1 MNKMI
6 RLICTTVL
14 SCSFLATGQGERGTF
29 NGTISDTS
37 GAGIPGAA
45 VTARDIQTGVESKT
59 TSSNAGIYVFPYL
72 PPGQYTITVGKQGF
86 RSSAVENITLRVAQ
100 TLTVN
105 VKLEVGLVTE
115 SINVSS
121 EAPSIETGTAE
132 IGRYVSTKEFETW
145 PVPVS
150 DGRRQIQSFIFR
162 SLPGTVGGE
171 FQGSINGGQN
181 YSHEILIEGM
191 PLGRFDLNG
200 GSNNEFSPSAEAVS
214 EFKLQTGA
222 IGAQYGGGQTAVAN
236 FAIKSGTNEIHAT
249 AYFDIQNAAF
259 RANSFSKNATGDK
272 TPSAFKQN
280 NYGASWGSPFF
291 IPKLYNGKNKTFI
304 FASWEETHKK
314 DFTLGSLITM
324 PTTAFKQG
332 DFSRLFDPRF
342 TGDPRSGTSSGTDA
356 LGRAVLFGQIYD
368 PTSTRSVNGV
378 TVRDPFVGNILPTSR
393 INALSRKVL
402 DAAGLPDPINGNL
415 IRNYPSIATGQPIF
429 DEEMYSFKLD
439 HNFNNNHRAAGFVS
453 WNDRVRNNSPG
464 GRWGTPPGPPGG
476 IYQLQATPGVAI
488 RLSEDWTIR
497 PNLLNHAAI
506 GYNRFGNVNES
517 VYVDQ
522 GWDQKLGLLNTAG
535 THFPRLNFQGPAV
548 LGGNLGANGQVGSS
562 SRGASYN
569 GSTIVMDDVTYV
581 LGKHNLKAGFEMR
594 FYYQNSRGK
603 SGTGDYVFNPLQ
615 TSQPGFNNLTGNSFA
630 SFLLGAVASTT
641 RGITVANPGYR
652 LRYPAFYLSDD
663 WKVTSKLTLNLGVRW
678 EIIRPLYEVAGRMTN
693 IDPSKPNPDAG
704 GRLGALI
711 FADDRGTNTFQTTN
725 WSQISPRLGFAYA
738 FNRKLVM
745 RGGYGLNN
753 MAPVLNF
760 STPST
765 FGYNGTISLNNGN
778 VPLQFTED
786 PVFTFGQPYPS
797 FNGVL
802 PNKNPSGANGQ
813 GFTYVAPDGN
823 RLGRVQN
830 FNLGFQIAMP
840 KEFVLDLGYI
850 GNRSNGIIALG
861 LDALNQLPVS
871 VLAQYGDA
879 LVQPLSRNPTLA
891 PLPYPGFTGTLA
903 QSLRRFPQYQNVGQY
918 LANIGKGA
926 YDSLQVVGT
935 RRFQA
940 GLAIVAAYTFSKAL
954 TNAESPVDGSSSSQ
968 DAYNRHLAYSVASFN
983 NPSNFKLTW
992 IYELPIGR
1000 GKLIDL
1006 RNGVANSLVGG
1017 WTATGIHNY
1026 KSGNPLA
1033 ISTSGIRNGEALF
1046 NGTIRPDI
1054 VLGQPIVIDTGAKVA
1069 FGTGT
1074 PYLNPAAFAQV
1085 PATAQ
1090 GVPLRLGTAPRFL
1103 PNVRGPSFHGED
1115 FGVAKKFVFLEK
1127 RSIEFRADAFNAFNR
1142 AGRGDPD
1149 TDITSTTF
1157 GRITGAQQ
1165 GPRSLQLQLRLA
1177 W

>member
-1 MNKMI
+1 ML
-6 RLICTTVL
+6 RLICSILVMN
-14 SCSFLATGQGERGTF
+14 SSFLVMAQGERGTF
-29 NGTISDTS
+29 NGTVTDTS
-37 GAGIPGAA
+37 GAGVPGANVVA
-45 VTARDIQTGVESKT
+45 VEVQTRVESRT
-59 TSSNAGIYVFPYL
+59 TTSNAGVFVFPYL
-72 PPGQYTITVGKQGF
+72 PPGQYTITAGKTGF

-100 TLTVN
+100 TLTVDL
-105 VKLEVGLVTE
+105 KLEVGAVTE
-115 SINVSS
+115 SINVNS
-121 EAPSIETGTAE
+121 EPPAIETGTAE
-132 IGRYVSTKEFETW
+132 IGRYVSKKEFETW
-145 PVPVS
+145 PVAVS

-214 EFKLQTGA
+214 EFKLQTGT

-259 RANSFSKNATGDK
+259 RANSFAKNATGNT

-280 NYGASWGSPFF
+280 NYGASWGSPFT

-304 FASWEETHKK
+304 FASWEETHRK
-314 DFTLGSLITM
+314 DFTPGSLITM
-324 PTTAFKQG
+324 PSAAFKQG
-332 DFSRLFDPRF
+332 DFSRLFDSRF
-342 TGDPRSGTSSGTDA
+342 TGDPRSGTSIGTDV
-356 LGRAVLFGQIYD
+356 LGRGVLFGQIYD
-368 PTSTRSVNGV
+368 PSSTRSVNGV
-378 TVRDPFVGNILPTSR
+378 TVRDPFAGNILPANRINPTSR
-393 INALSRKVL
+393 RVL
-402 DAAGLPDPINGNL
+402 DTAGLPDPINENL

-429 DEEMYSFKLD
+429 DEKMYSVKLD
-439 HNFNNNHRAAGFVS
+439 HNINTNHRAAGFVS
-453 WNDRVRNNSPG
+453 WNDRLRNNSPG
-464 GRWGTPPGPPGG
+464 GRWGLPPGPPGG
-476 IYQLQATPGVAI
+476 IYQLQSTPGVAI

-497 PNLLNHAAI
+497 PNLLNHIAL

-517 VYVDQ
+517 VHVDQ
-522 GWDQKLGLLNTAG
+522 GWDQKLGLQNTAG
-535 THFPRLNFQGPAV
+535 THFPRLNFQGPLV
-548 LGGNLGANGQVGSS
+548 LGGNLGANGQIGSS
-562 SRGASYN
+562 SRGAAYN
-569 GSTIVMDDVTYV
+569 GSTIFMDDITYV
-581 LGKHNLKAGFEMR
+581 RGKHNFKAGFEIR
-594 FYYQNSRGK
+594 FYYQNNRGK

-615 TSQPGFNNLTGNSFA
+615 TAQPGFNNLTGNSFA
-630 SFLLGAVASTT
+630 SFLLGAVASTS
-641 RGITVANPGYR
+641 RAITVTNPGYR
-652 LRYPAFYLSDD
+652 LRYPAFYFSDD

-678 EIIRPLYEVAGRMTN
+678 EIIRPLREVAGRMTN
-693 IDPSKPNPDAG
+693 IDPSKPNPAAG
-704 GRLGALI
+704 GRLGALV
-711 FADDRGTNTFQTTN
+711 FADDLNTDTFQETN
-725 WSQISPRLGFAYA
+725 WNQVSPRLGFAYA
-738 FNRKLVM
+738 FSRKMVM
-745 RGGYGLNN
+745 RGGYGVNN

-760 STPST
+760 NTPST
-765 FGYNGTISLNNGN
+765 FGYNGTILLNNSN

-830 FNLGFQIAMP
+830 FNLGFQFALP
-840 KEFVLDLGYI
+840 KDFVLDLGYI
-850 GNRSNGIIALG
+850 GNRSKGVIAIG

-879 LVQPLSRNPTLA
+879 LIQPLSRNPTLA

-918 LANIGKGA
+918 LPNIGRGA
-926 YDSLQVVGT
+926 YDSLQVVAT
-935 RRFQA
+935 RRFTA

-954 TNAESPVDGSSSSQ
+954 TNAEAPVDGSSASQ
-968 DAYNRHLAYSVASFN
+968 DAYNRNLAYSVASYN
-983 NPSNFKLTW
+983 NPSNFKFTW

-1000 GKLIDL
+1000 GKLLDL
-1006 RNGVANSLVGG
+1006 HNGVANSLIGG
-1017 WTATGIHNY
+1017 WTLTGIQNY
-1026 KSGNPLA
+1026 RSGNPLA

-1046 NGTIRPDI
+1046 NGTIRPDV
-1054 VLGQPIVIDTGAKVA
+1054 VLGQQIVIDKGDKVA

-1085 PATAQ
+1085 PATSQ
-1090 GVPLRLGTAPRFL
+1090 GVPLRLGTAPRYL
-1103 PNVRGPSFHGED
+1103 PNVRGPSFHSED
-1115 FGVAKKFVFLEK
+1115 FGVAKKFIFLEK
-1127 RSIEFRADAFNAFNR
+1127 RSIEFRADAFNALNR

-1149 TDITSTTF
+1149 TDITSPTF